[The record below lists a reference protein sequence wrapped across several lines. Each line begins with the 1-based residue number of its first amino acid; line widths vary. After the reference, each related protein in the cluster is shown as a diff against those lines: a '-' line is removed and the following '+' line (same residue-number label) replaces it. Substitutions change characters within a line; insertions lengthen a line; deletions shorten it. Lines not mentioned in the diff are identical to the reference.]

1 MSKVLFIGCGNM
13 GEAILSSML
22 TSKIYEPAE
31 ILVSEKDTS
40 KIKSVSETYGIKCI
54 RPDEIKTCGKTFE
67 TVILAVKPQNSKE
80 LPELLRPLNF
90 DLLIT
95 ILAGIKCDFFTRNLG
110 EIPVLRVM
118 PNICIKV
125 SKSVSGL
132 FANNAFLQ
140 SPEKNRFRE
149 TAAKIFTSC
158 GRVLWVEN
166 EEVLDKITAV
176 SGSGPAYVCY
186 FIEALKEAAEDSGF
200 TEEDSEKLAFSTF
213 EGTVE
218 FLNRTGTTPRELRKK
233 VSSPGGTTEKA
244 VDYFESRGLK
254 KIIRDAV
261 QNAFKKAQEL
271 GK

>member
-1 MSKVLFIGCGNM
+1 M

-22 TSKIYEPAE
+22 TSKIYEPSE
-31 ILVSEKDTS
+31 ILVSEKNPS
-40 KIKSVSETYGIKCI
+40 KIKSVSETYGIKCVP
-54 RPDEIKTCGKTFE
+54 PDEIKTGGKTFE
-67 TVILAVKPQNSKE
+67 TVILAVKPQDSKE
-80 LPELLRPLNF
+80 LPEILRPLNF

-118 PNICIKV
+118 PNICMKV

-132 FANNAFLQ
+132 FANKVLLK

-149 TAAKIFTSC
+149 IADKIFTSC
-158 GRVLWVEN
+158 GRVFWAEN

-186 FIEALKEAAEDSGF
+186 FIEALRDGAENLGF
-200 TEEDSEKLAFSTF
+200 TEEVSEKLAFSTF

-261 QNAFKKAQEL
+261 QKCFKKAKKL
-271 GK
+271 GIVGDRS